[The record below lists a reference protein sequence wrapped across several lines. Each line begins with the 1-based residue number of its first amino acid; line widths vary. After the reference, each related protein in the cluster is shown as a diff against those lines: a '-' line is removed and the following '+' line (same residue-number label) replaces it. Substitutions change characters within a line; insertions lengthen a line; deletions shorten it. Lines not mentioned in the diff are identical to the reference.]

1 MTKMEKIKVFE
12 AFAGYGSQSMALE
25 RLKTDIG
32 LDYEVVGISE
42 IDPTA
47 IKAYYAARDP
57 RLSKRTVFDL
67 ENALQG
73 GVSTTERACRKV
85 SKLWRYF
92 TYKLGGSPGFQSSY
106 LFISLHRH
114 QQCRFAERTCRG
126 VWNPFIAS
134 LGVRKGDRY
143 KTTQISADGKCQS
156 TRQRQIH
163 ARFQKMGKILR
174 RPRLFKSLSGIER
187 KRLWCAAE
195 PRASLHGQH
204 LWRSHLL
211 LSQTF
216 QVRPPPQ
223 ARFGNQ
229 CG

>member
-57 RLSKRTVFDL
+57 QLSVLDVDNVIR
-67 ENALQG
+67 G
-73 GVSTTERACRKV
+73 GVSTTERTCREV
-85 SKLWRYF
+85 SEFWRYI
-92 TYKLGGSPGFQSSY
+92 TNKLGGCSQFQSFH

-143 KTTQISADGKCQS
+143 KTTQISADGKCQG

-223 ARFGNQ
+223 ARFANQ
-229 CG
+229 SG